1 MIDRYSIA
9 ASPAKI
15 HERFRSDVLDNYV
28 PNYNAAPTQLLPV
41 ITHTAPQ
48 GVSTFFWGNSPQWSK
63 NKSLGEKII
72 NIHAETILEKPA
84 LKRGMM
90 KSRCLIP
97 ADGFYA
103 WKKLGKK
110 TTIPY
115 RFVVTDSELF
125 SFAGIWEEFED
136 NEGNGLHTFSLITT
150 TANELVATVQERM
163 PAILTA
169 ATEKIWMNAE
179 SKENELLQLLLP
191 YAAEKMNYYPVSPR
205 ILDSRINVPS
215 LIIPT
220 PPADQFGNL
229 TLFD

>member
-9 ASPAKI
+9 APRAKI
-15 HERFRSDVLDNYV
+15 HERFHSEVLDNYV

-41 ITHTAPQ
+41 IMHTSPQ
-48 GVSTFFWGNSPQWSK
+48 GVSTFYWGNLPKWSK
-63 NKSLGEKII
+63 NKALSEKII
-72 NIHAETILEKPA
+72 NIHAETILEKSS
-84 LKRGMM
+84 LKRGLM

-103 WKKLGKK
+103 WKKVGKK

-115 RFVVTDSELF
+115 RFVLTDSDLF

-136 NEGNGLHTFSLITT
+136 EDGNELHTFSIITT
-150 TANELVATVQERM
+150 IANELVSTVQERM
-163 PAILTA
+163 PAILTPA
-169 ATEKIWMNAE
+169 SEKVWLDESSTESELMN
-179 SKENELLQLLLP
+179 LLTP
-191 YAAEKMNYYPVSPR
+191 YAADKMSYYPVSPR
-205 ILDSRINVPS
+205 ILDSTVNAPS

>member
-1 MIDRYSIA
+1 MIDRYSIG
-9 ASPAKI
+9 ASKAKI
-15 HERFRSDVLDNYV
+15 NERFHSEVLDNYA
-28 PNYNAAPTQLLPV
+28 PNYNASPTQLLPV
-41 ITHTAPQ
+41 IMHSSPQ
-48 GVSTFFWGNSPQWSK
+48 GVSTFYWGNLPRWSK
-63 NKSLGEKII
+63 NKALAEKII
-72 NIHAETILEKPA
+72 NVHAETILEKAA

-103 WKKLGKK
+103 WKKVGKK

-115 RFVVTDSELF
+115 RFVLTDSDLF

-136 NEGNGLHTFSLITT
+136 EDGNELHTFSMITT
-150 TANELVATVQERM
+150 TANELVASVQERM
-163 PAILTA
+163 PAILTQ
-169 ATEKIWMNAE
+169 ATEKIWMDPE
-179 SKENELLQLLLP
+179 SSESALMNLLQP
-191 YAAEKMNYYPVSPR
+191 YPADKMNYYPVSPR
-205 ILDSRINVPS
+205 ILDISVNVPS